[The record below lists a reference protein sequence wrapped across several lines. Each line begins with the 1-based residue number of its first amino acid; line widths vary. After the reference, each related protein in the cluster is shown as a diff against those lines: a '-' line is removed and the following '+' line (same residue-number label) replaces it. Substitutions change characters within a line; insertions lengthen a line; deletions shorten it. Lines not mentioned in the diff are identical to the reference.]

1 MATYLN
7 TMFRKSQKN
16 YFLIFFLLILNFFN
30 TSSFAKVNILEVTD
44 EIFILDIY
52 GNRYVLDKAK
62 QIKKGDYLR
71 TRKKPASFTLNDKTK
86 ICLSAN
92 TSIKILNLK
101 KIDNKIEITLD
112 FNMGDFLL
120 EINEGQANI
129 YNVHFPYYQLNDL
142 QNDIILSKKKKTELI
157 NFGTK
162 IDIYSKAS
170 RKIIKAEPYK
180 IFELTQNGEI
190 KNSFKLLN
198 LDKFNNKFSKNCNKI
213 LPELKTQK
221 NKKWQLQYGCIS
233 QNSKLVCGNR
243 YK

>member
-1 MATYLN
+1 
-7 TMFRKSQKN
+7 
-16 YFLIFFLLILNFFN
+16 
-30 TSSFAKVNILEVTD
+30 
-44 EIFILDIY
+44 
-52 GNRYVLDKAK
+52 
-62 QIKKGDYLR
+62 
-71 TRKKPASFTLNDKTK
+71 
-86 ICLSAN
+86 LSAN

-120 EINEGQANI
+120 EINEGQTNI
-129 YNVHFPYYQLNDL
+129 YNLHFPYYQMNDL

-170 RKIIKAEPYK
+170 RRIIKAEPYK

-233 QNSKLVCGNR
+233 QNGKLVCGNR